1 MTVPICQRGCR
12 PIQLRNASHDG
23 RPLHHVS
30 ACADPRIEGTDAFY
44 QQLYDYIVTTRAECR
59 RIWIRGIASP
69 VEPAVDFSYL
79 RQYGVSYVI
88 DE

>member
-1 MTVPICQRGCR
+1 MK
-12 PIQLRNASHDG
+12 LRNASHDG
-23 RPLHHVS
+23 RQLHHVS

-44 QQLYDYIVTTRAECR
+44 QQLNDYIVEAYGERR
-59 RIWIRGIASP
+59 RIWIRGIATP
-69 VEPAVDFSYL
+69 VDPAVNFPYL